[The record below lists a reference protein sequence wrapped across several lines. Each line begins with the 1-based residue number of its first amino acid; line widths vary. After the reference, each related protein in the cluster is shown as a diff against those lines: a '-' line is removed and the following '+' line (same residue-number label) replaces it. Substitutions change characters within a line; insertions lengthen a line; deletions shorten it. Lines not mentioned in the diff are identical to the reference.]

1 MSNKSLRIAARIASM
16 TGRSLDPHY
25 LTFFNC
31 FNDSLFFEAH
41 DVLEALWLREGKAAP
56 NYAFY
61 KGLIQ
66 LAGAFVHLQKN
77 RLGPSVALFN
87 LAEFNLA
94 RYPTLHESID
104 LSVILEL
111 IVRWRRRIVDANYR
125 QNPLVLGEIPRL
137 EPPVDGPN
145 DCAREMDDC
154 REMFRTRKS
163 DP

>member
-1 MSNKSLRIAARIASM
+1 MSNKSPRIAARIASM

-66 LAGAFVHLQKN
+66 LAGAFVHLQKS
-77 RLGPSVALFN
+77 RLGPAVALFN
-87 LAEFNLA
+87 LAESNLK
-94 RYPTLHESID
+94 RYPTLHASVD
-104 LSVILEL
+104 LSPVLEL
-111 IVRWRRRIVDANYR
+111 IVRWRLRIVGANFR
-125 QNPLVLGEIPRL
+125 QNPLVLGELPKL
-137 EPPVDGPN
+137 EPPVEDPKKRGAFA
-145 DCAREMDDC
+145 DAIG
-154 REMFRTRKS
+154 TRGRLIS
-163 DP
+163 